1 MKLRIFAILAI
12 VALVLG
18 GIHLYMK
25 KPLAPGLQ
33 LTTLQGER
41 LDTATLR
48 GKVVLVNF
56 WATTCVTCVAEMPD
70 LVRTHQRFATRG
82 LETVAVA
89 MNYDPPAQ
97 VRTYVEKNALPFII
111 ALDTDGAAAQAFDGV
126 RMTPTT
132 FLIDRQ
138 GRIVHKYLG
147 APDFNTLHA
156 LLDNLL
162 DANPA

>member
-1 MKLRIFAILAI
+1 MKLRIFAIFAVI
-12 VALVLG
+12 ALVLG
-18 GIHLYMK
+18 GVYIYTK
-25 KPLAPGLQ
+25 KPLAPEVQ
-33 LTTLQGER
+33 LATLQGER
-41 LDTATLR
+41 IDTATLR
-48 GKVVLVNF
+48 GKVVLMNF

-70 LVRTHQRFATRG
+70 LVRTHQRFAARG

-111 ALDTDGAAAQAFDGV
+111 ALDTDGAVAQAFDEV
-126 RMTPTT
+126 RLTPTT

-147 APDFNTLHA
+147 APDFDTLHT
-156 LLDNLL
+156 LLENLL
-162 DANPA
+162 GADPA